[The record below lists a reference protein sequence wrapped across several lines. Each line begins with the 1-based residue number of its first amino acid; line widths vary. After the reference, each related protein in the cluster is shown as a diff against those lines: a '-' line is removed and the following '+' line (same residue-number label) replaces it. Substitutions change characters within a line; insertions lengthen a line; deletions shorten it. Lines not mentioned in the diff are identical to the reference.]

1 MKTDPILDGLRRLR
15 DEHAKQFN
23 YDIAAIA
30 ADHRRFGAKLKKA
43 GWRFV
48 RSKASRPRAKRK
60 AA

>member
-1 MKTDPILDGLRRLR
+1 MKTDPILEELRRIR

-30 ADHRRFGAKLKKA
+30 EDHRRFGAKLKKE
-43 GWRFV
+43 GCRFV
-48 RSKASRPRAKRK
+48 RSKAGRPRARRK